1 MLTSVLRHTWGFDK
15 KDRNNHLHH
24 ALDAIIVAYSTNSII
39 KAFSDFKKNQE
50 LLKARFYAK
59 ELTSD
64 NYKHQVKFFEPFKGF
79 REKIL
84 SKIDEIFVS
93 KPPRKRARRALHK
106 EIFYSENKII
116 DKRSYN
122 SKEGLQIALSCGRV
136 RKIGTKYVENDTIV
150 RVDIFKKQN
159 KFYAIPIYAM
169 DFALGI
175 LPNKIVITGKDK
187 NNNPKQWQTIDES
200 YEFCFSLYKNDL
212 IMLQKKNMQEP
223 EFAYYNDF
231 GISTSSICVEKHD
244 NKFENLTSNQKLL
257 FSNAKE
263 GSVKVESLGIQ
274 NLKIFEK
281 YIITPL
287 GDKIK
292 ADFQPRENISLKTSK
307 KNGL

>member
-1 MLTSVLRHTWGFDK
+1 MKGLEK
-15 KDRNNHLHH
+15 K
-24 ALDAIIVAYSTNSII
+24 
-39 KAFSDFKKNQE
+39 F
-50 LLKARFYAK
+50 
-59 ELTSD
+59 
-64 NYKHQVKFFEPFKGF
+64 
-79 REKIL
+79 L

-93 KPPRKRARRALHK
+93 KPPRKRARGALHK
-106 EIFYSENKII
+106 ETFYSEDEMIK
-116 DKRSYN
+116 KYN
-122 SKEGLQIALSCGRV
+122 SKEGLNIALDCGKI
-136 RKIGTKYVENDTIV
+136 RKIGTKYVENDTMV

-175 LPNKIVITGKDK
+175 LPNKIVVIGKDK
-187 NNNPKQWQTIDES
+187 NNNPKQWQEIDGS

-212 IMLQKKNMQEP
+212 ILLQKKDMQEA
-223 EFAYYNDF
+223 EFAYYNGF

-244 NKFENLTSNQKLL
+244 NKFENLTPNQKLL

-263 GSVKVESLGIQ
+263 GSVKVENLGIQ
-274 NLKIFEK
+274 NLKVFEK

-292 ADFQPRENISLKTSK
+292 ADFQPRENISLKSSK